1 MQNKTRSDRAVQT
14 CREYR
19 DSGLTQKEF
28 CEERGIARSTLSLW
42 LKKEREQSES
52 QALVKVEPKADTLKT
67 GSLRIKVGERVVIE
81 VDRPVDTV
89 ELKQVLAAVAE
100 L

>member
-1 MQNKTRSDRAVQT
+1 MQNKTRSDRPVQT

-52 QALVKVEPKADTLKT
+52 QALVKVEPKVDTLKT

>member
-1 MQNKTRSDRAVQT
+1 MQNGTRNDRAVQT

-42 LKKEREQSES
+42 LKKEREQSDV
-52 QALVKVEPKADTLKT
+52 QALVKVEPTVAAPDL

-81 VDRPVDTV
+81 LDRPVDPD
-89 ELKQVLAAVAE
+89 ELKQVLSAVTE